1 MNIAVIGGGYVGLVM
16 AAGLA
21 ELGHPVVCA
30 EHDPEKLKL
39 LKAGRSPIHEAG
51 LTELLGECLQQK
63 TLTFVSSVTKA
74 INNAQLIFIAVGT
87 PSASDGSA
95 DTSAVTAVALEIGKH
110 LTSKCVI
117 AIKSTVPVGTCAYV
131 EKLINQELAARKKS
145 FDCNVVSNPEFLKEG
160 DALKDF
166 RRPDRIVIGSNS
178 EHAIEV
184 MRRAYGPFVRN
195 HERLVIVDRESAEL
209 GKYASNAMLAS
220 RISFMNELSAVS
232 ESTGADIEQIRAVMG
247 SDKRIGSDFL
257 YAGPG
262 FGGSCFPKDI
272 RALAVTARTN
282 GISTPL
288 LDAILEVNERQK
300 ILLAK
305 KAERILGSLENKTIA
320 VWGLAFKPNT
330 DDTREAPS
338 LNLINSILSNGGRV
352 HAFDPIVKSLNQQI
366 DSNIQFFDDKYA
378 CAQNADLLVLVTEWK
393 TCRNPDFDL
402 LSQQMRSL
410 HILDGRNIWKKSEVE
425 TFGFTYEGIG
435 R

>member
-1 MNIAVIGGGYVGLVM
+1 MNISVIGGGYVGLVM

-21 ELGHPVVCA
+21 ELGHKVVCA
-30 EHDPEKLKL
+30 EHDTEKLAL
-39 LKAGRSPIHEAG
+39 LNAGKSPIHETG

-63 TLTFVSSVTKA
+63 TLTFVSSVA
-74 INNAQLIFIAVGT
+74 AAVNNAQLIFIAVGT

-95 DTSAVTAVALEIGKH
+95 DTSAVTTVALDIGKH

-117 AIKSTVPVGTCAYV
+117 AVKSTVPVGTCAHI
-131 EKLINQELAARKKS
+131 EKLINQELVAREKP

-220 RISFMNELSAVS
+220 RISFMNELSAIS

-288 LDAILEVNERQK
+288 LDAILEVNEGQK
-300 ILLAK
+300 NLLAK
-305 KAERILGSLENKTIA
+305 KAKKILGSLENKTIA

-338 LNLINSILSNGGRV
+338 LNLINSILSSGGRV
-352 HAFDPIVKSLNQQI
+352 HAFDPIVKSLNEQI

-393 TCRNPDFDL
+393 TCKNPDFDL

-410 HILDGRNIWKKSEVE
+410 HILDGRNIWKKSEVQ

>member
-1 MNIAVIGGGYVGLVM
+1 MNISVIGGGYVGLVM

-21 ELGHPVVCA
+21 ELGHAVVCA
-30 EHDPEKLKL
+30 EHDPEKLAT
-39 LKAGRSPIHEAG
+39 LKAGKTPIYETG
-51 LTELLGECLQQK
+51 LTELLSECLQQK
-63 TLTFVSSVTKA
+63 TLTFVSSVAEA
-74 INNAQLIFIAVGT
+74 IKNAQLIFIAVGT
-87 PSASDGSA
+87 PSAIDGSA
-95 DTSAVTAVALEIGKH
+95 DTTAVTSVALDIGKH

-117 AIKSTVPVGTCAYV
+117 AIKSTVPVGTCAYIEMV
-131 EKLINQELAARKKS
+131 INQELGARKMP
-145 FDCNVVSNPEFLKEG
+145 FDCSVVSNPEFLKEG

-166 RRPDRIVIGSNS
+166 RRPDRIVIGSKN
-178 EHAIEV
+178 EYAIEI
-184 MRRAYGPFVRN
+184 MRRAYGSFVRN

-209 GKYASNAMLAS
+209 GKYASNAMLAA

-272 RALAVTARTN
+272 RALAVTAKTN

-300 ILLAK
+300 NLLAK

-320 VWGLAFKPNT
+320 IWGLAFKPNT

-338 LNLINSILSNGGRV
+338 LNLIKSILSNGGQI
-352 HAFDPIVKSLNQQI
+352 HAFDPIVRRLDLQI
-366 DSNIQFFDDKYA
+366 DSKIKFFDDKYA
-378 CAQNADLLVLVTEWK
+378 CAQNADLLILVTEWK
-393 TCRNPDFDL
+393 TCKKPDFEL
-402 LSQQMRSL
+402 LSKQMKCH
-410 HILDGRNIWKKSEVE
+410 HILDGRNIWERSEVE

>member
-1 MNIAVIGGGYVGLVM
+1 MNISVIGGGYVGLVM

-21 ELGHPVVCA
+21 ELGHSVVCA
-30 EHDPEKLKL
+30 EHDPEKLTL
-39 LKAGRSPIHEAG
+39 LNAGKSPIHENG
-51 LTELLGECLQQK
+51 LTELLGECLRQK
-63 TLTFVSSVTKA
+63 TLTFVSSVTEA
-74 INNAQLIFIAVGT
+74 IYNAQLIFIAVGT

-95 DTSAVTAVALEIGKH
+95 DTSAVTSVALEIGKH
-110 LTSKCVI
+110 LASKCVI
-117 AIKSTVPVGTCAYV
+117 AIKSTVPVGTCAHV
-131 EKLINQELAARKKS
+131 EKLINQELDARKIP

-288 LDAILEVNERQK
+288 LNAILEVNERQK
-300 ILLAK
+300 NLLAK
-305 KAERILGSLENKTIA
+305 KAVRILGALENKTIA

-338 LNLINSILSNGGRV
+338 LNLINSILSNGGQV

-366 DSNIQFFDDKYA
+366 DSKIKFFDDKYA

-393 TCRNPDFDL
+393 TCKNPDFDL
-402 LSQQMRSL
+402 LSQQMKSL